1 MDEWSSSLGHA
12 LVYGFLEI
20 QSIHNAKDR
29 RAKCKHYIETWIKES
44 QQEVYLG
51 AYLNQWVKFMQMIV
65 GEISAQ
71 YEPNYCLIQGP
82 LAAGC
87 SMSYEC
93 IVFWF
98 YSLHKKPDIHI
109 KATINK
115 LRFIL

>member
-51 AYLNQWVKFMQMIV
+51 AYLNQ
-65 GEISAQ
+65 
-71 YEPNYCLIQGP
+71 
-82 LAAGC
+82 
-87 SMSYEC
+87 
-93 IVFWF
+93 
-98 YSLHKKPDIHI
+98 
-109 KATINK
+109 
-115 LRFIL
+115 